1 MENQMAGTVFEG
13 TGATLELAVEKATRQ
28 IPHSQGRDF
37 ATSIVVEWGLQV
49 GGYSN
54 TKLYY
59 ARVVEDPNAKAR
71 T

>member
-1 MENQMAGTVFEG
+1 MENQMAGTEFEG

-28 IPHSQGRDF
+28 IPPRQGRDF
-37 ATSIVVEWGLQV
+37 ATSIVVGWGLQV
-49 GGYSN
+49 GGFTN